1 MLKAYE
7 KYMKKCIALAKKGEG
22 FVSPNPLVGAVIL
35 DKNNKM
41 VGYGWHK
48 KYGEPHAE
56 VNAINM
62 AKDNGAD
69 IRGGTIIV
77 SLEPCSHFGKT
88 PPCADLIINE
98 GLKKVVV
105 GCIDPNPKVAG
116 NGIKKLQNAGIDVM
130 VGVLEKECQDL
141 NEIFIKNQAEKM
153 PFVAIKTATTMDGKI
168 ATKTGSS
175 KWITSEKARIEV
187 QKLRNKYDAILTGSG
202 TVLADNP
209 SLTCRM
215 KNGRNPI
222 RVIID
227 SNAKIPLNSKVF
239 NDNGTKIFWAVSND
253 VDASKYPKNIKIIKC
268 PTIANK
274 IDLKFLVG
282 ELYNQGVRSILVE
295 TGGILNG
302 AFLKQGLVDKI
313 YQFIAP
319 KILGDEKGKNFVE
332 GFDIAD
338 INSSLQSEFKQ
349 IKNFSP
355 DILIETSIKKQ
366 KSIMQQN

>member
-22 FVSPNPLVGAVIL
+22 FVSPNPLVGAVVL

-69 IRGGTIIV
+69 IRGGTVIV

-105 GCIDPNPKVAG
+105 GCVDPNPKVAG
-116 NGIKKLQNAGIDVM
+116 NGIKKLQKAGIDVM
-130 VGVLEKECQDL
+130 VGVLEKECQNL
-141 NEIFIKNQAEKM
+141 NEIFIKNQTEQM

-175 KWITSEKARIEV
+175 KWITSEKSRIEV

-202 TVLADNP
+202 TVLTDNP
-209 SLTCRM
+209 SLTCRI

-227 SNAKIPLNSKVF
+227 SKAKIPLNSKVF
-239 NDNGTKIFWAVSND
+239 NEDGTQILWVVSND
-253 VDASKYPKNIKIIKC
+253 VDVSKYPKNIKIIKC
-268 PTIANK
+268 PTIAKK
-274 IDLKFLVG
+274 IDLNFLVG

-295 TGGILNG
+295 AGGLLNG
-302 AFLKQGLVDKI
+302 EFLKQNLVDKI

-332 GFDIAD
+332 GFDVVD
-338 INSSLQSEFKQ
+338 INDSLMLEIENVKVFL
-349 IKNFSP
+349 P
-355 DILIETSIKKQ
+355 DVLLEARVLYR
-366 KSIMQQN
+366 